1 MTVSPV
7 APVAPVV
14 PVTRVARSQPSD
26 RSVRPASLSPA
37 LTAERVSDSAS
48 RREALAIVQ
57 QVYQQEKGWIAHAD
71 GEFPESALAS
81 STSSWFLARLGDE
94 AAGVVRL
101 SYDPRLELPQ
111 AAGLVID
118 PGVDLA
124 RLTAAGRFVEVGRLM
139 IASRFRARTAVV
151 LALMRAAL
159 SEVVQRGY
167 SHLLTVVFEDD
178 PHSPYGF
185 HTRVLG
191 FERIGSHR
199 HGELACASRRILLTL
214 DIARAFERLRGP
226 RAKLVQALAG
236 GLEEEM
242 ATLGGPKTP

>member
-1 MTVSPV
+1 MSV
-7 APVAPVV
+7 APVTPARQS
-14 PVTRVARSQPSD
+14 TRFVRRASVSD
-26 RSVRPASLSPA
+26 S
-37 LTAERVSDSAS
+37 LTAERVTDSVS
-48 RREALAIVQ
+48 RLEALSIVQ

-81 STSSWFLARLGDE
+81 STSSWFLARLGGE

-101 SYDPRLELPQ
+101 HFDPSLELPQ
-111 AAGLVID
+111 AAGVELD
-118 PGVDLA
+118 PGVDVA
-124 RLTAAGRFVEVGRLM
+124 RLTASGRFVEVGRLM
-139 IASRFRARTAVV
+139 IAPRFRSRTAVV

-159 SEVVQRGY
+159 GEVVQRGY

-191 FERIGSHR
+191 FERIGTHR
-199 HGELACASRRILLTL
+199 HGELACSSRRIILTL
-214 DIARAFERLRGP
+214 DIARAFKRLRGP
-226 RAKLVQALAG
+226 RAKLAQALAG

-242 ATLGGPKTP
+242 VALGEPKLP